1 MNTTLASGHEVEAMS
16 EEWLA
21 RMEQEQTLYNQGM
34 VRLRPGGWLYP
45 TVFTKYADAIYNYKF
60 TDGDVLVMGM
70 PRSGT
75 TWMLELVWTML
86 HNPDL
91 NQRGNL
97 PIFIRAPHIDFDM
110 MLDSKTIRST
120 VENPQQFTKMFRQM
134 CPGKKVE
141 DGVFLQISEAL
152 PAPRVMKTHLPSTL
166 LPPSLLQTTKVVYM
180 ARDPKDVVVSLFHH
194 FCNVRFHNYT
204 GTFDNFVKHF
214 INNDLLYSP
223 YWPNLMMAW
232 EQKDD
237 ANMHFVFYEDLKA
250 DIKKELGTLNEF
262 LGTNLSQQQL
272 ENVAQHTSFSSM
284 KARSEKDAAN
294 YHQGAQRREGA
305 FFRKG
310 EIGDWKNHFSPELE
324 QDMNRWIEKN
334 LGNIIFRGNSS
345 LSAHGTK
352 TLV

>member
-272 ENVAQHTSFSSM
+272 ENPHTHGANIRPHTL
-284 KARSEKDAAN
+284 KRSRGERVQLHTDNISKLAAVMPQQPLWEF
-294 YHQGAQRREGA
+294 QGRPM
-305 FFRKG
+305 
-310 EIGDWKNHFSPELE
+310 HT
-324 QDMNRWIEKN
+324 
-334 LGNIIFRGNSS
+334 NIR
-345 LSAHGTK
+345 HGT
-352 TLV
+352 TPI

>member
-1 MNTTLASGHEVEAMS
+1 MNTKLASGHEVEDMS

-21 RMEQEQTLYNQGM
+21 RMEQEQTLYNKGM

-45 TVFTKYADAIYNYKF
+45 TLFTKYADAIYNYKF
-60 TDGDVLVMGM
+60 TEGDVLVMGM

-120 VENPQQFTKMFRQM
+120 VENPQQFTEMFRQM

-166 LPPSLLQTTKVVYM
+166 LPPSLLQTTKLSG
-180 ARDPKDVVVSLFHH
+180 AP
-194 FCNVRFHNYT
+194 CC
-204 GTFDNFVKHF
+204 
-214 INNDLLYSP
+214 
-223 YWPNLMMAW
+223 
-232 EQKDD
+232 
-237 ANMHFVFYEDLKA
+237 
-250 DIKKELGTLNEF
+250 F
-262 LGTNLSQQQL
+262 L
-272 ENVAQHTSFSSM
+272 
-284 KARSEKDAAN
+284 
-294 YHQGAQRREGA
+294 
-305 FFRKG
+305 
-310 EIGDWKNHFSPELE
+310 
-324 QDMNRWIEKN
+324 
-334 LGNIIFRGNSS
+334 
-345 LSAHGTK
+345 
-352 TLV
+352 

>member
-1 MNTTLASGHEVEAMS
+1 MNTKLASGHEVEDMS

-21 RMEQEQTLYNQGM
+21 RMEQEQTLYNKGM

-45 TVFTKYADAIYNYKF
+45 TLFTKYADAIYNYKF
-60 TDGDVLVMGM
+60 TEGDVLVMGM

-120 VENPQQFTKMFRQM
+120 VENPQQFTEMFRQM

-166 LPPSLLQTTKVVYM
+166 LPPSLLQTTKVRVGYCSNGFM
-180 ARDPKDVVVSLFHH
+180 GIKWLDLQSLLHEARV
-194 FCNVRFHNYT
+194 VRF
-204 GTFDNFVKHF
+204 V
-214 INNDLLYSP
+214 
-223 YWPNLMMAW
+223 
-232 EQKDD
+232 
-237 ANMHFVFYEDLKA
+237 
-250 DIKKELGTLNEF
+250 IKR
-262 LGTNLSQQQL
+262 L
-272 ENVAQHTSFSSM
+272 E
-284 KARSEKDAAN
+284 
-294 YHQGAQRREGA
+294 Y
-305 FFRKG
+305 
-310 EIGDWKNHFSPELE
+310 
-324 QDMNRWIEKN
+324 
-334 LGNIIFRGNSS
+334 
-345 LSAHGTK
+345 
-352 TLV
+352 